1 MFVLNSITNVISLL
15 TGTFIRRTV
24 MAGPEVDCKQSLIF
38 FRFSKGVHERASVE
52 RRSRETR
59 DARRETRETRAAA
72 REEKRACQHFSF
84 HAIKS
89 LDRESPFSLA
99 LRVVSLLSCLSRL
112 APLVTRV
119 VFAVSGV
126 LLDGLRKKRDCS

>member
-1 MFVLNSITNVISLL
+1 
-15 TGTFIRRTV
+15 
-24 MAGPEVDCKQSLIF
+24 MAGPEVDCKQSLISSDLV
-38 FRFSKGVHERASVE
+38 REYTSARALSGE
-52 RRSRETR
+52 A
-59 DARRETRETRAAA
+59 ARRETRETRAAA

>member
-1 MFVLNSITNVISLL
+1 MS
-15 TGTFIRRTV
+15 GE
-24 MAGPEVDCKQSLIF
+24 A
-38 FRFSKGVHERASVE
+38 
-52 RRSRETR
+52 
-59 DARRETRETRAAA
+59 ARRETRETRAAA

-126 LLDGLRKKRDCS
+126 LLDGLRNKRDCSWSSPEGVWLSTCRKSAELFFVDFGARIQKKLFNSPQEPQLRHLVAYS